1 MAHPTAG
8 GTLDL
13 HDYFSDRRRIVRYGS
28 LFVLGARLGGHRK
41 RVLSVLRRIDPYHFF
56 LALRVWLGNS
66 PNIFLYARANWPL
79 LKNPC

>member
-1 MAHPTAG
+1 
-8 GTLDL
+8 LDL
-13 HDYFSDRRRIVRYGS
+13 HDNFSDRRRIVRYGS
-28 LFVLGARLGGHRK
+28 LSVLGARLGGHRK